1 MCVNNLPRVALD
13 SGEARIRSR
22 PIDRKSNVLTTRPP
36 SHTTFNCLNEKQ
48 NMSTMEFKWC
58 DLFMQLYVTFRKEIS
73 YSARLELF
81 YLITLLII

>member
-1 MCVNNLPRVALD
+1 
-13 SGEARIRSR
+13 
-22 PIDRKSNVLTTRPP
+22 
-36 SHTTFNCLNEKQ
+36 
-48 NMSTMEFKWC
+48 MSTMEFKWC